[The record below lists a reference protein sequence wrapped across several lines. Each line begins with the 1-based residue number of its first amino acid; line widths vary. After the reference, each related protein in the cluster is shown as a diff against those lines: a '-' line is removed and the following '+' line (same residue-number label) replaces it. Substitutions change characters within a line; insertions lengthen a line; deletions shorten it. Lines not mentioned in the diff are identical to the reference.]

1 MSNGHERY
9 PLVTTPA
16 AILHALRWNAVVRT
30 TGQLG
35 TWLITIFVMR
45 LLSPVD
51 YGLMGLATILLG
63 FFGLIN
69 ELGAIPAIIQRQQ
82 VEQSLIRKVFG
93 LVLVSNAS
101 LYVAAFAG
109 APYFAALFGEAYPLA
124 TVIRVLALSLIIGA
138 LSAVPNALLQRDLKF
153 KTISLI
159 DFAATLVG
167 AVATL
172 MLAIEGRGVWSLVF
186 GSLIREAGNAA
197 GLMAVTR
204 FRVAPLLVFTGLR
217 TVLAFGMKISG
228 ARIVWY
234 FNSSFDGLLIGKIL
248 GEGALGLYSVA
259 NTLAYLPASKV
270 LGLSN
275 QIAFAAYSR
284 LQDDRVRVRQYFLE
298 GASIASFVFFPL
310 CWGMSAVADDFVDVV
325 PGPTWHK
332 AAIVLQIIALG
343 VPYRALGLF
352 MQPLVD
358 GLGQPGIGLKN
369 TLTISLIVPAAA
381 IAGLYFAR
389 YIAQPPA
396 DPDVWGLIGLCVG
409 SVAGVVVAVTINLRR
424 NLALLDAGYR
434 QLLSGFFPSMLAAG
448 IMYAAVLGAN
458 AMLAEATPVL
468 WRLPTV
474 VVFGAFIYGVVT
486 VSINRQ
492 PATRCLQLIIASL
505 PSRRRWRPR

>member
-1 MSNGHERY
+1 MPNGHERY

-16 AILHALRWNAVVRT
+16 TILHALRWNAVVRT

-82 VEQSLIRKVFG
+82 VEQCLIRKVFG

-109 APYFAALFGEAYPLA
+109 APYFAALFGEAYLA
-124 TVIRVLALSLIIGA
+124 TVIRVFALSLIIGA
-138 LSAVPNALLQRDLKF
+138 LSALPNALLQRDLKF

-167 AVATL
+167 VVATL
-172 MLAIEGRGVWSLVF
+172 TLAFDGRGVWSLVF
-186 GSLIREAGNAA
+186 GSLVKEAGNAV
-197 GLMAVTR
+197 GLMVVTR
-204 FRVAPLLVFTGLR
+204 FRVVPLLDFTGLR

-234 FNSSFDGLLIGKIL
+234 LNSSFDGLLIGKIL
-248 GEGALGLYSVA
+248 GERALGLYSVA

-298 GASIASFVFFPL
+298 GASIASFIFFPL
-310 CWGMSAVADDFVDVV
+310 CWGMSAVANDFVDVV
-325 PGPTWHK
+325 LGPTWHE
-332 AAIVLQIIALG
+332 AAMVLQIIALG

-381 IAGLYFAR
+381 LGGLY
-389 YIAQPPA
+389 
-396 DPDVWGLIGLCVG
+396 WGLIGLCVA

-424 NLALLDAGYR
+424 NLALLDAGYG
-434 QLLSGFFPSMLAAG
+434 QLLSAFLPSMLAAG

-458 AMLAEATPVL
+458 AMLVQAMPVL

-486 VSINRQ
+486 VSFNRQ
-492 PATRCLQLIIASL
+492 PATRCLQLIKAAS
-505 PSRRRWRPR
+505 

>member
-9 PLVTTPA
+9 PPVTTPA

-172 MLAIEGRGVWSLVF
+172 MLESKVG
-186 GSLIREAGNAA
+186 
-197 GLMAVTR
+197 
-204 FRVAPLLVFTGLR
+204 
-217 TVLAFGMKISG
+217 AFG
-228 ARIVWY
+228 RW
-234 FNSSFDGLLIGKIL
+234 SS
-248 GEGALGLYSVA
+248 
-259 NTLAYLPASKV
+259 
-270 LGLSN
+270 
-275 QIAFAAYSR
+275 AA
-284 LQDDRVRVRQYFLE
+284 
-298 GASIASFVFFPL
+298 
-310 CWGMSAVADDFVDVV
+310 
-325 PGPTWHK
+325 
-332 AAIVLQIIALG
+332 
-343 VPYRALGLF
+343 
-352 MQPLVD
+352 
-358 GLGQPGIGLKN
+358 
-369 TLTISLIVPAAA
+369 
-381 IAGLYFAR
+381 
-389 YIAQPPA
+389 
-396 DPDVWGLIGLCVG
+396 
-409 SVAGVVVAVTINLRR
+409 
-424 NLALLDAGYR
+424 
-434 QLLSGFFPSMLAAG
+434 
-448 IMYAAVLGAN
+448 
-458 AMLAEATPVL
+458 
-468 WRLPTV
+468 
-474 VVFGAFIYGVVT
+474 
-486 VSINRQ
+486 
-492 PATRCLQLIIASL
+492 
-505 PSRRRWRPR
+505 

>member
-82 VEQSLIRKVFG
+82 VEQCLIRKVFG

-172 MLAIEGRGVWSLVF
+172 MLAIEGGGVWSLVF
-186 GSLIREAGNAA
+186 GSLIKEAGNAV
-197 GLMAVTR
+197 GLIAVTR
-204 FRVAPLLVFTGLR
+204 FRVAPLLDFTGLR

-298 GASIASFVFFPL
+298 GASIASFIFFPL
-310 CWGMSAVADDFVDVV
+310 CWGMSAVADDFIDVV
-325 PGPTWHK
+325 LGPTWHE
-332 AAIVLQIIALG
+332 AAMVLQIIALG

-381 IAGLYFAR
+381 LAGLY
-389 YIAQPPA
+389 
-396 DPDVWGLIGLCVG
+396 WGLIGLCVA

-424 NLALLDAGYR
+424 NLALLDAGYG
-434 QLLSGFFPSMLAAG
+434 QLLSAFFPSMLAAG
-448 IMYAAVLGAN
+448 IMYAAVLVAN
-458 AMLAEATPVL
+458 AVLAQVMPVL
-468 WRLPTV
+468 WRLPAV

-486 VSINRQ
+486 VSFNRQ
-492 PATRCLQLIIASL
+492 PANRCLELIKAAS
-505 PSRRRWRPR
+505 

>member
-82 VEQSLIRKVFG
+82 VEQCLIRKVFG

-109 APYFAALFGEAYPLA
+109 APYFAALFGEAYLALA

-138 LSAVPNALLQRDLKF
+138 LSAIPNALLQRDFKF

-172 MLAIEGRGVWSLVF
+172 MLAFEGRGVWSLVF
-186 GSLIREAGNAA
+186 GSLVKEAGNAV

-204 FRVAPLLVFTGLR
+204 FRVAPLLDFTGLR

-234 FNSSFDGLLIGKIL
+234 FNSSFDGLVIGKIL
-248 GEGALGLYSVA
+248 GERALGLYSVA
-259 NTLAYLPASKV
+259 NTLAYIPASKV

-284 LQDDRVRVRQYFLE
+284 LQDNRVRVRQYFLE
-298 GASIASFVFFPL
+298 GASIASFIFFPL

-325 PGPTWHK
+325 LGPTWHE
-332 AAIVLQIIALG
+332 AAMVLQIIALG

-358 GLGQPGIGLKN
+358 GLGEPGIGLKN
-369 TLTISLIVPAAA
+369 TLTISLIVPGAAV
-381 IAGLYFAR
+381 AGLY
-389 YIAQPPA
+389 
-396 DPDVWGLIGLCVG
+396 WGLIGLCVA
-409 SVAGVVVAVTINLRR
+409 SVAGIVMAVTINLRR
-424 NLALLDAGYR
+424 NLALLDAGYG
-434 QLLSGFFPSMLAAG
+434 QLLSAFFPSMLAAG

-458 AMLAEATPVL
+458 AMLAHAIPVL

-474 VVFGAFIYGVVT
+474 VVFGAFIYGAAT
-486 VSINRQ
+486 VSFNRQ
-492 PATRCLQLIIASL
+492 PATRCLQLIKAVS
-505 PSRRRWRPR
+505 

>member
-1 MSNGHERY
+1 MSNGHERH
-9 PLVTTPA
+9 PRVTTPA
-16 AILHALRWNAVVRT
+16 TILHALRWNAVVRT

-63 FFGLIN
+63 FFALIN

-82 VEQSLIRKVFG
+82 VDQCLIRKVFG

-101 LYVAAFAG
+101 LYVVAFAG
-109 APYFAALFGEAYPLA
+109 APYFAALFGEAYLA
-124 TVIRVLALSLIIGA
+124 TVIRILALSLVIGA
-138 LSAVPNALLQRDLKF
+138 LSAIPSALLQRDLKF
-153 KTISLI
+153 KSISLI

-167 AVATL
+167 ALATL
-172 MLAIEGRGVWSLVF
+172 MLAFEGRGVWSLVV
-186 GSLIREAGNAA
+186 GSLVKEAGNAV

-204 FRVAPLLVFTGLR
+204 FRVAPLLDFTGLR

-248 GEGALGLYSVA
+248 GERALGLYSVA

-298 GASIASFVFFPL
+298 GASIASFIFFPL
-310 CWGMSAVADDFVDVV
+310 CWGISAVADDFVDVV
-325 PGPTWHK
+325 LGPTWHE
-332 AAIVLQIIALG
+332 AAMVLQIIALG

-381 IAGLYFAR
+381 VAGLY
-389 YIAQPPA
+389 
-396 DPDVWGLIGLCVG
+396 WGLIGLCVA

-424 NLALLDAGYR
+424 NLALLDAGYG
-434 QLLSGFFPSMLAAG
+434 QLLSAFLPSMLAAG

-458 AMLAEATPVL
+458 AMLAHAMPVL
-468 WRLPTV
+468 WRLPAV

-486 VSINRQ
+486 VSFNRQ
-492 PATRCLQLIIASL
+492 PATRCLQLIKAAS
-505 PSRRRWRPR
+505 

>member
-1 MSNGHERY
+1 MPNGHERY

-16 AILHALRWNAVVRT
+16 TILHALRWNAVVRT
-30 TGQLG
+30 TAQLG

-172 MLAIEGRGVWSLVF
+172 MLAIEGGGVWSLVF
-186 GSLIREAGNAA
+186 GSLIKEAGNAV
-197 GLMAVTR
+197 GLIAVTR
-204 FRVAPLLVFTGLR
+204 FRVAPLLDFTGLR

-298 GASIASFVFFPL
+298 GASIASFIFFPL
-310 CWGMSAVADDFVDVV
+310 CWGMSAVADDFIDVV
-325 PGPTWHK
+325 LGPTWHE
-332 AAIVLQIIALG
+332 AAMVLQIIALG

-381 IAGLYFAR
+381 LAGLY
-389 YIAQPPA
+389 
-396 DPDVWGLIGLCVG
+396 WGLIGLCVA

-424 NLALLDAGYR
+424 NLALLDAGYG
-434 QLLSGFFPSMLAAG
+434 QLLSAFFPSMLAAG
-448 IMYAAVLGAN
+448 IMYAAVLVAN
-458 AMLAEATPVL
+458 AVLAQVMPVL
-468 WRLPTV
+468 WRLPAV

-486 VSINRQ
+486 VSFNRQ
-492 PATRCLQLIIASL
+492 PANRCLELIKAAS
-505 PSRRRWRPR
+505 

>member
-172 MLAIEGRGVWSLVF
+172 MLAIEGGGVWSLVF
-186 GSLIREAGNAA
+186 GSLIKEAGNAV
-197 GLMAVTR
+197 GLIAVTR
-204 FRVAPLLVFTGLR
+204 FRVAPLLDFTGLR

-298 GASIASFVFFPL
+298 GASIASFIFFPL
-310 CWGMSAVADDFVDVV
+310 CWGMSAVADYFIDVV
-325 PGPTWHK
+325 LGPTWHE
-332 AAIVLQIIALG
+332 AAMVLQIIALG

-381 IAGLYFAR
+381 LAGLY
-389 YIAQPPA
+389 
-396 DPDVWGLIGLCVG
+396 WGLIGLCVA

-424 NLALLDAGYR
+424 NLALLDAGYG
-434 QLLSGFFPSMLAAG
+434 QLLSAFFPSMLAAG
-448 IMYAAVLGAN
+448 IMYAAVLVAN
-458 AMLAEATPVL
+458 AVLAQVMPVL
-468 WRLPTV
+468 WRLPAV

-486 VSINRQ
+486 VSFNRQ
-492 PATRCLQLIIASL
+492 PANRCLELIKAAS
-505 PSRRRWRPR
+505 

>member
-1 MSNGHERY
+1 MSNGHERH
-9 PLVTTPA
+9 PRVTTPA

-45 LLSPVD
+45 LLSLVD

-63 FFGLIN
+63 FCALIN

-82 VEQSLIRKVFG
+82 VDQCLIRKVFG

-109 APYFAALFGEAYPLA
+109 APCFAALFGEASLA

-138 LSAVPNALLQRDLKF
+138 FSAIPSALLQRDLKF
-153 KTISLI
+153 KSISLI
-159 DFAATLVG
+159 DFVATLVG

-172 MLAIEGRGVWSLVF
+172 MLAFEGRGVWSLVF
-186 GSLIREAGNAA
+186 GSLVKEAGNAV

-204 FRVAPLLVFTGLR
+204 FRVAPLLDFTGLR

-234 FNSSFDGLLIGKIL
+234 FNSSFDGLLIGKRL
-248 GEGALGLYSVA
+248 GEQALGLYSVA

-298 GASIASFVFFPL
+298 GASIASFIFFPL

-325 PGPTWHK
+325 LGPKWHQ
-332 AAIVLQIIALG
+332 AAMVLQIIALG

-381 IAGLYFAR
+381 VAGLYFAR

-396 DPDVWGLIGLCVG
+396 DPAVW
-409 SVAGVVVAVTINLRR
+409 A
-424 NLALLDAGYR
+424 
-434 QLLSGFFPSMLAAG
+434 
-448 IMYAAVLGAN
+448 
-458 AMLAEATPVL
+458 
-468 WRLPTV
+468 
-474 VVFGAFIYGVVT
+474 
-486 VSINRQ
+486 
-492 PATRCLQLIIASL
+492 
-505 PSRRRWRPR
+505 

>member
-172 MLAIEGRGVWSLVF
+172 MLAIEGGGVWSLVF
-186 GSLIREAGNAA
+186 GSLIKEAGNAV
-197 GLMAVTR
+197 GLIAVTR
-204 FRVAPLLVFTGLR
+204 FRVAPLLDFTGLR

-298 GASIASFVFFPL
+298 GASIASFIFFPL
-310 CWGMSAVADDFVDVV
+310 CWGMSAVADDFIDVV
-325 PGPTWHK
+325 LGPTWHE
-332 AAIVLQIIALG
+332 AAMVLQIIALG

-381 IAGLYFAR
+381 LAGLY
-389 YIAQPPA
+389 
-396 DPDVWGLIGLCVG
+396 WGLIGLCVA

-424 NLALLDAGYR
+424 NLALLDAGYG
-434 QLLSGFFPSMLAAG
+434 QLLSAFFPSMLAAG
-448 IMYAAVLGAN
+448 IMYAAVLVAN
-458 AMLAEATPVL
+458 AVLAQVMPVL
-468 WRLPTV
+468 WRLPAV

-486 VSINRQ
+486 VSFNRQ
-492 PATRCLQLIIASL
+492 PANRCLELIKAAS
-505 PSRRRWRPR
+505 

>member
-186 GSLIREAGNAA
+186 GSLIKEAGNAV
-197 GLMAVTR
+197 GLIAVTR
-204 FRVAPLLVFTGLR
+204 FRVAPLLDFTGLR

-298 GASIASFVFFPL
+298 GASIASFIFFPL
-310 CWGMSAVADDFVDVV
+310 CWGMSAVADDFIDVV
-325 PGPTWHK
+325 LGPTWHE
-332 AAIVLQIIALG
+332 AAMVLQIIALG

-381 IAGLYFAR
+381 LAGLY
-389 YIAQPPA
+389 
-396 DPDVWGLIGLCVG
+396 WGLIGLCVA

-424 NLALLDAGYR
+424 NLALLDAGYG
-434 QLLSGFFPSMLAAG
+434 QLLSAFFPSMLAAG
-448 IMYAAVLGAN
+448 IMYAAVLVAN
-458 AMLAEATPVL
+458 AVLAQVMPVL
-468 WRLPTV
+468 WRLPAV

-486 VSINRQ
+486 VSFNRQ
-492 PATRCLQLIIASL
+492 PANRCLELIKAAS
-505 PSRRRWRPR
+505 

>member
-1 MSNGHERY
+1 M
-9 PLVTTPA
+9 
-16 AILHALRWNAVVRT
+16 
-30 TGQLG
+30 
-35 TWLITIFVMR
+35 
-45 LLSPVD
+45 
-51 YGLMGLATILLG
+51 
-63 FFGLIN
+63 
-69 ELGAIPAIIQRQQ
+69 
-82 VEQSLIRKVFG
+82 
-93 LVLVSNAS
+93 
-101 LYVAAFAG
+101 AAFAG

-186 GSLIREAGNAA
+186 GSLIKEAGNAV

-204 FRVAPLLVFTGLR
+204 FRVAPLLDFTGLR
-217 TVLAFGMKISG
+217 TVLAFGIKISG

-310 CWGMSAVADDFVDVV
+310 CWGMSAVADDFVDAVL
-325 PGPTWHK
+325 GPKTWHK
-332 AAIVLQIIALG
+332 AAMVLQIIALG

-381 IAGLYFAR
+381 VAGLYFAR

-396 DPDVWGLIGLCVG
+396 DPDAWGLIGLCIG

-424 NLALLDAGYR
+424 NLALLDAGYG
-434 QLLSGFFPSMLAAG
+434 QLLSAFFPSLLAAG
-448 IMYAAVLGAN
+448 IMYAAVLVAN
-458 AMLAEATPVL
+458 AMLAQAMPVL
-468 WRLPTV
+468 WRLSAV
-474 VVFGAFIYGVVT
+474 VVFGAFIYGLVT
-486 VSINRQ
+486 ASFNLQ
-492 PATRCLQLIIASL
+492 PATRCLQLIKAAS
-505 PSRRRWRPR
+505 